1 MAEKEI
7 DNMVPTS
14 SDIDNMILAV
24 LAMGFKDLGNNNY
37 QCTKEQLLG
46 LLAIVASEAIKQ
58 AYEYTNGISR

>member
-7 DNMVPTS
+7 DNMVPSS
-14 SDIDNMILAV
+14 SDIMILAV

-37 QCTKEQLLG
+37 QCTKEQLLS